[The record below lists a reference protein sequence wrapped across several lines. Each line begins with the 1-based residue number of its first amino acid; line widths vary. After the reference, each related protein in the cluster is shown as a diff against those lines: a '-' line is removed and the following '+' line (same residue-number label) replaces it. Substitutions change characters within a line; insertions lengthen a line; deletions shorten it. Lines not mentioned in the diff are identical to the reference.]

1 MEHDNK
7 IKLDE
12 VISTAI
18 DGLDALEDGSDEKKQ
33 AVEDLAKLYR
43 LRIDEEKAIWE
54 SSEKLDRQD
63 MEKNQHEADNKLREE
78 DLTLREAQ
86 MRADNEL
93 RKEDL
98 ALREEQMK
106 ADKTHRYISYGLE
119 AAGIVLPLIF
129 YGTWMRRGF
138 KFEENGTFTS
148 TTFRSLFGK
157 FKPTKK

>member
-1 MEHDNK
+1 MEQDNK

-78 DLTLREAQ
+78 DLTLSEA
-86 MRADNEL
+86 
-93 RKEDL
+93 
-98 ALREEQMK
+98 QMK

>member
-1 MEHDNK
+1 MEQDNK

-86 MRADNEL
+86 M
-93 RKEDL
+93 
-98 ALREEQMK
+98 K